1 MTSRQ
6 TLLLLA
12 LLAAALSAAG
22 FILEYGFGVLPC
34 RMCWWQRY
42 AHYGIFAVSLLGYL
56 LPHPKAPLIAS
67 YPLILLSLTGLSLAI
82 WQTAA
87 QQGWLPFPA
96 SCTANPAQ
104 TLAEASN
111 LLQAMSHTKIVPCES
126 ETFTLLGLSLA
137 AWNIPA
143 MLTTLALS
151 AYALKP
157 KPIK

>member
-1 MTSRQ
+1 MHLTPRQ
-6 TLLLLA
+6 TLLLLTA
-12 LLAAALSAAG
+12 LAATLSAAG
-22 FILEYGFGVLPC
+22 FVLEYGFNVLPC

-42 AHYGIFAVSLLGYL
+42 AHYGIFALSLIGYL
-56 LPHPKAPLIAS
+56 LPMRKAPLIAS
-67 YPLILLSLTGLSLAI
+67 YPLILISCGGLAIAI

-126 ETFTLLGLSLA
+126 ETFTFLGLSLA

-143 MLTTLALS
+143 MLTTFALS
-151 AYALKP
+151 AKALFHRT
-157 KPIK
+157 